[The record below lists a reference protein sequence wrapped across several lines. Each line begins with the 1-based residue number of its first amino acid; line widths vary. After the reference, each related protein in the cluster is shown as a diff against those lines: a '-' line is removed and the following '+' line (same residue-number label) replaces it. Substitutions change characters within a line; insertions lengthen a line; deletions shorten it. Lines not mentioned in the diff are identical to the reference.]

1 MPDDEREHPGL
12 LRRVLTDLAAFVLYL
27 YLAVLP
33 LSMGLGWLSAM
44 SGGAFLLSLVA
55 TGVGFVLL
63 GVGVFTWLAY
73 EEDWWDDFRE
83 QNRAMLVF
91 GVLHLGGVP
100 TAWFLGR
107 SISG

>member
-1 MPDDEREHPGL
+1 M
-12 LRRVLTDLAAFVLYL
+12 TDLAAFVLYL

-33 LSMGLGWLSAM
+33 LSFGLGWLSVT
-44 SGGAFLLSLVA
+44 SGGALALSLGV
-55 TGVGFVLL
+55 TGVGFVVL

-91 GVLHLGGVP
+91 AVLHVGGVP
-100 TAWFLGR
+100 TAWFVGR
-107 SISG
+107 SIAG